1 MKKISFTLFR
11 NQQSSAPLR
20 NHGIFVLA
28 CFLIAVAI
36 GCLIVLDPYGTLF
49 LGRQLNIKLFPY
61 TFSLVVF
68 TFLAIILFLL
78 KYFDTYS
85 SRILEKK
92 EFLLIILYI
101 AGYQTSSLQLW
112 IIDLSDI
119 ALGTYVLAILIDA
132 FVKEGK
138 KFINTPIHL
147 LNLLLL
153 IFTLLP
159 LINNMMIPSR
169 TQLLFIKIIL
179 MFFLTVNSLYS
190 KKLVIKYT
198 KWLIIIT
205 TCSAVFGIFQEAVF
219 LTTGIPVV
227 GLIPADDLE
236 RMFERGLFRVPAL
249 MLSYKV
255 FAAILAI
262 TFIITISLLVF
273 PNPLTRGLKK
283 KMYLSLAAF
292 LMFFALLLT
301 AAQDILLGLFI
312 ASGFLLLFRKPRY
325 LVHLTI
331 ATLLLIIIV
340 CSFFIYSPGKEDRF
354 YHIIKDVPKEESTRI
369 QLDRE
374 GIQGFVHGNYKLS
387 GRGRQNRYTANV
399 HNWPAHNAFIL
410 IADETGIF
418 GFIIYS
424 AMFVWIIYRLITVN
438 LVIKDPAYLPIMRGL
453 LCGIIIYLI
462 GAQFTASW
470 AEPFLWI
477 LFALTE
483 SSALILAKNTEKSLS
498 HNPP

>member
-1 MKKISFTLFR
+1 MRYQQRFTPFR
-11 NQQSSAPLR
+11 SPGGSA
-20 NHGIFVLA
+20 LA
-28 CFLIAVAI
+28 CFLLAVAI
-36 GCLIVLDPYGTLF
+36 GCLVAFDPYGTLF
-49 LGRQLNIKLFPY
+49 LGHQLNIKLFPY
-61 TFSLVVF
+61 AFSLVVF
-68 TFLAIILFLL
+68 TFLVIILFLL

-101 AGYQTSSLQLW
+101 AGYQTSSLQLG

-159 LINNMMIPSR
+159 LINMMIPSR
-169 TQLLFIKIIL
+169 TQLIFIKIIL

-190 KKLVIKYT
+190 KELVIKYT

-236 RMFERGLFRVPAL
+236 KMFEGGLFRVPAL
-249 MLSYKV
+249 MLSYRV

-292 LMFFALLLT
+292 FMFIALLLT
-301 AAQDILLGLFI
+301 SAQDILLGLFI

-369 QLDRE
+369 QLARE

-387 GRGRQNRYTANV
+387 GRGRPNRYTANV

-438 LVIKDPAYLPIMRGL
+438 LVVKDPAYLPIMRGL

-462 GAQFTASW
+462 GAQFAASW

-483 SSALILAKNTEKSLS
+483 SSALILAKKTEKSLS
-498 HNPP
+498 HNPA